1 MPRSEDMRM
10 RMYNSNC
17 SSSSRSQ
24 RLDFFEISET
34 TYPLSTI
41 TCFCSTKI
49 GHWLHQGIT
58 PTLQRHFL
66 RNYHHRSPVFPS
78 FSPSSYHIPAPY
90 LTEVSKI
97 WLSWP
102 AKFFDPWKKNS
113 SWRSTWEET
122 NSASGPSFLMLLGP
136 KIEAYQSY
144 QKKSREKSESN
155 AESNHKRA

>member
-1 MPRSEDMRM
+1 MCPAPRILRM

-17 SSSSRSQ
+17 SSRSQ
-24 RLDFFEISET
+24 RLDFFEKWNYIS
-34 TYPLSTI
+34 LSTI

-58 PTLQRHFL
+58 PITLQRHFL

-78 FSPSSYHIPAPY
+78 VSPSSYHIPAPY

-102 AKFFDPWKKNS
+102 AKFFDPWKKKLELTFYLRGNQFS
-113 SWRSTWEET
+113 KRPVISHVTR
-122 NSASGPSFLMLLGP
+122 P
-136 KIEAYQSY
+136 KNWGLSELPKEIKGKKWKRCRKQS
-144 QKKSREKSESN
+144 
-155 AESNHKRA
+155 